1 MVATWFSSGPAS
13 GQQAAGD
20 GKIEYNV
27 VNIDANSLGAKLTE
41 LGNQGWDVVSITI
54 AESKVDG
61 AATPPKVITEKYDV
75 ACRKPAK
82 R

>member
-1 MVATWFSSGPAS
+1 MLAAWFSGGSAS

-20 GKIEYNV
+20 GKIDYNV
-27 VNIDANSLGAKLTE
+27 VSVDANSLGAKLIE
-41 LGNQGWDVVSITI
+41 LGNQGWEVISVTI